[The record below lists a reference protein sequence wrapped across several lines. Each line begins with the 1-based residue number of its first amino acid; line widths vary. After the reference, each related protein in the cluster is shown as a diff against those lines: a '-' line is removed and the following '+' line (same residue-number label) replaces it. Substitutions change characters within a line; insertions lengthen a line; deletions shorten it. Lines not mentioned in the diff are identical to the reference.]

1 MKETRRTVNR
11 IAQPVKTVAQRFA
24 FMALVLFAVG
34 LIVLGRVDVGTVE
47 RARSQILDAV
57 TPILAAMSQPV
68 VTVNN
73 WIAEGRQLLNVHS
86 ENARL
91 REERERLTKWQAAAR
106 ALEAEN
112 RILKGLLNFQPGPM
126 VNFISGRVVAD
137 TGGAFVHSMVIN
149 AGAVVGVAKGQAVA
163 TGDGLLGRVAS
174 VGERAA
180 RVLLITDL
188 NSRIPIVIEQS
199 RVRAIMAG
207 NNTSKPRLIHLP
219 TGGTVSVGDRVVT
232 SGHGGAFPPGL
243 PIGVVSAVN
252 DGTIEVTPF
261 ANRDR
266 VEFVRILDFGLD
278 GIIGDLPSAVGRKRR
293 K

>member
-1 MKETRRTVNR
+1 LKETRRTVNR